1 MTKPLGIIAYTA
13 LETLPCLFLLINL
26 LCEDGFQTAGFWWLS
41 SIRLCSACGG
51 ANLCFGHQLCR
62 PEQSVAAPCV
72 RLSARSFL
80 GGVCLCLGALPAHR
94 SRRAVF
100 LAATALALVMRTKG
114 VLWWTALAEKNSWMP
129 AAGLFVAWFALVP
142 IWWHGTRLVLS
153 LCKSINLFFSV
164 LELQTNWVLVKGARL
179 NSGFAW
185 VPVQIL
191 SPMLPSVIVG

>member
-1 MTKPLGIIAYTA
+1 MDFRRQVFGGC
-13 LETLPCLFLLINL
+13 LP
-26 LCEDGFQTAGFWWLS
+26 
-41 SIRLCSACGG
+41 SACVRRVVVLICASVTSSAG
-51 ANLCFGHQLCR
+51 
-62 PEQSVAAPCV
+62 QSSRWAAPCV

-100 LAATALALVMRTKG
+100 LAATALVLVMRTKG

-129 AAGLFVAWFALVP
+129 AAGLFVAWFPLVP

-191 SPMLPSVIVG
+191 SPLLPSVIVG